1 MLHGY
6 SAGSNTVY
14 SGEINITDWGSKSD
28 AEESH
33 QGSLQPAE
41 SKGRTG
47 TACI

>member
-6 SAGSNTVY
+6 NAGSNTVH

-33 QGSLQPAE
+33 QGILQA
-41 SKGRTG
+41 T
-47 TACI
+47 C